1 MDILGSPV
9 ELAQLALAGV
19 AAGLVGGLLAGLFG
33 IGGGAVI
40 VPVLYQALTLVDV
53 PDSVRMHVSVG
64 TSIAIIVPT
73 GIRSFMAHWRHG
85 AVDMDLLKGWLYW
98 VPAGAIV
105 ATIVAAY
112 LSGGALRGIFAAIAF
127 VIAIRM
133 LANRDHWRFGDDLPG
148 QPARAI
154 VGGLIGFF
162 STLMGIGGGVLNNTF
177 MTLFGRPIHQA
188 VATSAGVGVLIS
200 VPALFGYIWAGWG
213 VAGVP
218 PFSLGFVNLVAMA
231 LMIPASVA
239 IAPFGARLAHRL
251 SRRHLEIGFGLFL
264 LFVAVRFAWTLV

>member
-1 MDILGSPV
+1 MDILGSPA
-9 ELAQLALAGV
+9 ELAQLA
-19 AAGLVGGLLAGLFG
+19 AAGLAAGFVGGLLAGLFG

-40 VPVLYQALTLVDV
+40 VPVLYQALALVDV

-73 GIRSFMAHWRHG
+73 GIRSFMAHRRHG
-85 AVDMDLLKGWLYW
+85 AVDMELLKDWLFW
-98 VPAGAIV
+98 VPAGAIA

-112 LSGGALRGIFAAIAF
+112 LSGAALRGIFALLA
-127 VIAIRM
+127 VIVALRM
-133 LANRDHWRFGDDLPG
+133 IANRDHWRFGDTLPG
-148 QPARAI
+148 QPTRAI
-154 VGGLIGFF
+154 VGGMLGFF

-218 PFSLGFVNLVAMA
+218 PFSLGYVNLVAMV

-239 IAPFGARLAHRL
+239 VAPFGARLAHRL
-251 SRRHLEIGFGLFL
+251 SRRHLEVAFGLFL
-264 LFVAVRFAWTLV
+264 LFVAVRFAMTLL